1 MVTTLQPRA
10 ALALG
15 VVLAAAACGSAPAAR
30 ETEAVTGGRPVLAT
44 VETVTVALPITV
56 ESQVYV
62 EHDAI
67 VYARS
72 AGLVNSVQ
80 VDLGARV
87 RAGQVLATLE
97 DVDQRIALDA
107 AEQTHTIAQRNVVRA
122 RTLGGQGMV
131 TTADSE
137 QAEFAFQQ
145 AELDVRR
152 ARRAEELTR
161 VIAPFAGNVTARRV
175 RAGRLVSPG
184 DSLYRVTA
192 LAPLLVSVR
201 VPETAGGTLAVGDSA
216 EVRRRDGS
224 RARATVVRVSP
235 AIDAGSGTREC
246 ILRVA
251 DDAGFPPGA
260 NVTVHLGAERRTVV
274 AVPADAVSEDGYVA
288 VVEAGRTTLRAVTT
302 GAALGDGR
310 LEVVS
315 GLSPGERVVRTAR

>member
-1 MVTTLQPRA
+1 MVTTIRPRA
-10 ALALG
+10 GLALA
-15 VVLAAAACGSAPAAR
+15 VVVGAAACGSAPAAR
-30 ETEAVTGGRPVLAT
+30 EMEAVTGGQVLAT

-56 ESQVYV
+56 ESQLYV

-67 VYARS
+67 VYARA
-72 AGLVNSVQ
+72 AGLVDSVL

-107 AEQTHTIAQRNVVRA
+107 AEQTHAIAQKNVERA

-137 QAEFAFQQ
+137 QAEFAFAQ
-145 AELDVRR
+145 AVLEVRR
-152 ARRAEELTR
+152 ARRAETLTR
-161 VIAPFAGNVTARRV
+161 VIAPFAGSVTARRV
-175 RAGRLVSPG
+175 RPGRLVAAG

-201 VPETAGGTLAVGDSA
+201 VPETTGGTVAVGDSA
-216 EVRRRDGS
+216 EVQRRDGS
-224 RARATVVRVSP
+224 GAAAVVIRISP
-235 AIDAGSGTREC
+235 AIDPGSGTREC

-251 DDAGFPPGA
+251 EDAGLPPGA

-288 VVEAGRTTLRAVTT
+288 VVEGGRTSLRAVTT
-302 GAALGDGR
+302 GASLGDGR

-315 GLSPGERVVRTAR
+315 GLSPGERVVRTTR